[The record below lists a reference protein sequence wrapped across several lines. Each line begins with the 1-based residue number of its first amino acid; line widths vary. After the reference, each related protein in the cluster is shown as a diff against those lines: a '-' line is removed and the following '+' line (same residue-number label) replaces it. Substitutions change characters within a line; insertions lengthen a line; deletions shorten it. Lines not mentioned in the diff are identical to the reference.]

1 MVRSYE
7 ALSHS
12 SLALISSLAT
22 PSGFYAATSC
32 IVLLASHPPQRNAWW
47 GRSLPR
53 AGMTVAL
60 AVGSPQTLACKG
72 DRARDLKGITKGAR
86 FPSPGPSLSGGVT
99 FAR

>member
-1 MVRSYE
+1 MVRFYE

-22 PSGFYAATSC
+22 PSGFYAALYTSC
-32 IVLLASHPPQRNAWW
+32 IEKLASHPPQRNAWW
-47 GRSLPR
+47 GRSLPPVH

-72 DRARDLKGITKGAR
+72 GRRKLASMPPKGKCR
-86 FPSPGPSLSGGVT
+86 
-99 FAR
+99 